1 MFISRAMRSV
11 FELGARDLVSRL
23 EPKNFVL
30 FSELREGLNREVR
43 EKYFLVYLLAYLV
56 VISVFVQH

>member
-1 MFISRAMRSV
+1 MRSV

-43 EKYFLVYLLAYLV
+43 EKSFLVYLLAYLV